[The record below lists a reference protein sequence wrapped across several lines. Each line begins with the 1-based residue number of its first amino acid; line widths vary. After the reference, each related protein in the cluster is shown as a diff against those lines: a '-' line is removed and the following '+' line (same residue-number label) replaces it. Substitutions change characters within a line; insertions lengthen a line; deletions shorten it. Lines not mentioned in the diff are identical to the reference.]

1 MHNKDRRRNGASVIE
16 WRNPESVAWDG
27 MRSGLGD
34 HVILTL
40 AYSEAS
46 RILVDIRQLRY
57 FKCIADHGS
66 LSQAAFKLNVVQS
79 TLSHNLA
86 QLEEELGIE
95 LFLRRPRGVELTEAG
110 KTLYDYASQV
120 LDALNNARRDVA
132 ATAHSISGQIWI
144 GLNHTAT
151 KLLSLQILTTLTEQ
165 HADLRLGLIE
175 DLSGTLIE
183 HLIDGDIDLA
193 VVFNP
198 PDDPR
203 IQATPLFREC
213 ICCIGLP
220 ELLENCS
227 DPIEFSKVVALPLLL
242 AGQGSNLRGIVQS
255 ESLARRLKDSCVA
268 EITSLAAMVN
278 ALQAGIGCT
287 LLAASTV
294 QDSLDSGKFVARRV
308 IKPDIS
314 HDLHVC
320 YLNDAYKAGLLDTVV
335 QVIRQQIALVIQSGR
350 YDLQAL

>member
-1 MHNKDRRRNGASVIE
+1 MAIE
-16 WRNPESVAWDG
+16 WRNPQSAAWDAAE
-27 MRSGLGD
+27 SPLGD
-34 HVILTL
+34 RAILTL

-46 RILVDIRQLRY
+46 RILVDVRQLRY

-86 QLEEELGIE
+86 QIEEELGVE

-110 KTLYDYASQV
+110 KKLYDYVTQV
-120 LDALNNARRDVA
+120 LEALNNARRDVA
-132 ATAHSISGQIWI
+132 ATAHSVSGHIWI

-151 KLLSLQILTTLTEQ
+151 NMLSLQILTTLTER

-183 HLIDGDIDLA
+183 HLIDRDIDLA

-203 IQATPLFREC
+203 IHSTPLFRES

-220 ELLENCS
+220 KLLDNSSE
-227 DPIEFSKVVALPLLL
+227 PIEFSKVVALPLLL
-242 AGQGSNLRGIVQS
+242 AGQGSNLRGIVQN

-268 EITSLAAMVN
+268 EITSLTAMVK
-278 ALQAGIGCT
+278 ALQAGLGCT

-294 QDSLDSGKFVARRV
+294 QDFLDSGDFIARRIV
-308 IKPDIS
+308 EPEIS
-314 HDLHVC
+314 HDLHVT
-320 YLNDAYKAGLLDTVV
+320 YLNGGDRVSLLDTVV
-335 QVIRQQIALVIQSGR
+335 QVIRQQIDLVTQSGR
-350 YDLQAL
+350 YDLQAI

>member
-1 MHNKDRRRNGASVIE
+1 MPVIE
-16 WRNPESVAWDG
+16 WRNPDSVAWDG
-27 MRSGLGD
+27 TTSALGD
-34 HVILTL
+34 RAILTL

-46 RILVDIRQLRY
+46 RILVDVRQLRY

-86 QLEEELGIE
+86 QLEEELGVE
-95 LFLRRPRGVELTEAG
+95 LFLRRPRGVELTDAG
-110 KTLYDYASQV
+110 KTLYDYATQV
-120 LDALNNARRDVA
+120 LEALDNARRDVA
-132 ATAHSISGQIWI
+132 ATAHSVSGQIWI

-151 KLLSLQILTTLTEQ
+151 KLLSLQILTTLTER

-183 HLIDGDIDLA
+183 HLIDRDIDLA

-203 IQATPLFREC
+203 IQSTPLFRES

-220 ELLENCS
+220 ELLENS
-227 DPIEFSKVVALPLLL
+227 SEPIAFSEIVKLPLLL
-242 AGQGSNLRGIVQS
+242 AGQGANLRGIVQN

-268 EITSLAAMVN
+268 EITSLTAMVN
-278 ALQAGIGCT
+278 ALQAGVGCT

-294 QDSLDSGKFVARRV
+294 QDSLDSGEFVARR
-308 IKPDIS
+308 IIEPDIR
-314 HDLHVC
+314 HDLHVS
-320 YLNDAYKAGLLDTVV
+320 YLKDGDRAGLLDTVV

-350 YDLQAL
+350 YDLQAI